1 MQIYPALVPSERVS
15 IRHRLLIHIERRR
28 RVETSNYSETG
39 KRELFYKCNQIAKT
53 LVFMYRFF
61 SASRICSMILTRKVQ
76 RSRMHICFSERTR
89 WNMSG
94 VYANKLREIGLFRW
108 ESNWQKGR
116 RRVMQCIL
124 LTTMYIRYLYLAFIT
139 DSSIFKLYGV
149 FLFFPPSCVFMIYR
163 SKSQRRTT
171 PQRDSTSISGT
182 TYRIQKWQG
191 CRCTCGSAGNTWVC
205 TICRWDS
212 W

>member
-28 RVETSNYSETG
+28 RMETSNYSETG

-149 FLFFPPSCVFMIYR
+149 FLFYPFFLRFHDLQIQVA
-163 SKSQRRTT
+163 
-171 PQRDSTSISGT
+171 T
-182 TYRIQKWQG
+182 TYHPPAWFNKHIRDHVPDSEMTRLPLYVWF
-191 CRCTCGSAGNTWVC
+191 CG
-205 TICRWDS
+205 
-212 W
+212 